1 MERHFDE
8 ELQNLREQLLRM
20 ASLVEEAIANAIQSL
35 VDRDGHLAQ
44 RVIDRDKEINSLEI
58 TIDDLCLRLF
68 ALRQPMARDLRF
80 ITGAI
85 KINNDLERMGDHA
98 VNIAE
103 RALHL
108 VQEPPLKPLIDIP
121 RMAVLAQGMVKDS
134 LDAFVQRDATK
145 ARSVCP
151 RDDEVDQL
159 EDQVIR
165 ELLTYMMNDPRTISR
180 ALDLIIIAKNLER
193 IADLSTNIAEDVIFI
208 VQAKSIKH
216 HAEEKVDHLPERV

>member
-20 ASLVEEAIANAIQSL
+20 ASLVEEAIAKAIQSL
-35 VDRDGHLAQ
+35 VDRDGELAQ
-44 RVIDRDKEINSLEI
+44 EVIDHDEEIDALEMA
-58 TIDDLCLRLF
+58 IDDLCLRLF
-68 ALRQPMARDLRF
+68 ALRQPMASDLRF

-85 KINNDLERMGDHA
+85 KINNDLERVGDHA
-98 VNIAE
+98 VNIAQ
-103 RALHL
+103 RALQL
-108 VQEPPLKPLIDIP
+108 VQEPPLQPLVDIP
-121 RMAVLAQGMVKDS
+121 RMAQLAQSMVKDS
-134 LDAFVQRDATK
+134 LDAFVDGDAAK

-159 EDQVIR
+159 EDHLIR
-165 ELLTYMMNDPRTISR
+165 VLLTYMMSDPRTISR

-216 HAEEKVDHLPERV
+216 HAEERSGAL